1 MPGTPTGRT
10 HLARPLRRS
19 PRSDAGASAVEYA
32 LIVAGLALGLATVV
46 GGLQSSVGSVYR
58 ATTAEI
64 AGSSTPAPTP
74 PAGGG
79 GGGGGGAPAPG
90 PSTTTPAPSTSTP
103 APAPSTS
110 TPAPAPSTSTPA
122 PSSSSPQASPSA
134 TRPAGSVSATR
145 GSAAAPQDVPNWS
158 NGAKD
163 LEIEVSPRGAGS
175 ASIVS
180 GKLVFI
186 PAVGGPTGAVTVS
199 WEFTRGSNDYE
210 GSVVYWVS

>member
-19 PRSDAGASAVEYA
+19 RRSDSGASAVEYA
-32 LIVAGLALGLATVV
+32 LIVAGLALGLVTVV

-64 AGSSTPAPTP
+64 AGSSSPAATPVATP
-74 PAGGG
+74 PAG

-90 PSTTTPAPSTSTP
+90 PSTTTPAP
-103 APAPSTS
+103 APSTS
-110 TPAPAPSTSTPA
+110 TPAPGPSTSTPA
-122 PSSSSPQASPSA
+122 PTPSTSSPQATPSA
-134 TRPAGSVSATR
+134 TRPAGSIPATR
-145 GSAAAPQDVPNWS
+145 GSAATPQDVPNWS

-163 LEIEVSPRGAGS
+163 LEISVSPRGAGS
-175 ASIVS
+175 ASLVS

-186 PAVGGPTGAVTVS
+186 PAAGGVTGAVTVS
-199 WEFTRGSNDYE
+199 WEFDRGSNEYE
-210 GSVVYWVS
+210 GSVVYWVT